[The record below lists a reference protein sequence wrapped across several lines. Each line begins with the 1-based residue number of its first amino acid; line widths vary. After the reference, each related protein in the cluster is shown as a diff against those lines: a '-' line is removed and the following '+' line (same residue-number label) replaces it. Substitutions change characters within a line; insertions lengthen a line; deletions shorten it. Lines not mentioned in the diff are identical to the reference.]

1 MTIKMYEYKCFTIR
15 VIDGNTIDAEVDLG
29 FNVLVRQR
37 IKLHGVKAPDLK
49 SYSEADKQR
58 AFESKQRLTELV
70 GKQFYCNTVMNKRGK
85 AGRTLGY
92 VYTIDENENRIDV
105 NQTLIDEGLAI
116 RYGE

>member
-1 MTIKMYEYKCFTIR
+1 MYEYKCLTIR

-37 IKLHGVKAPDLK
+37 IKLHGVNTSDIR
-49 SYSEADKQR
+49 STDESEKQR
-58 AFESKQRLTELV
+58 AHNARQRLTELV
-70 GKQFYCNTVMNKRGK
+70 GKEFYCNTVMNKRGK
-85 AGRTLGY
+85 VGRTLGY
-92 VYTIDENENRIDV
+92 VHIFDENENRIDV